1 MATPLRTIIVWVD
14 SYSYFSLCWHS
25 PTRSCI
31 TVQACPSIFNR
42 SRLTIPTQRRNKMLK
57 YLVITAGF
65 VCTILLSACNTM
77 EGMGEDIQ
85 EGGQSLENEAQEH
98 ND

>member
-1 MATPLRTIIVWVD
+1 
-14 SYSYFSLCWHS
+14 
-25 PTRSCI
+25 
-31 TVQACPSIFNR
+31 
-42 SRLTIPTQRRNKMLK
+42 MLK

-65 VCTILLSACNTM
+65 VCTILLSAYNTM